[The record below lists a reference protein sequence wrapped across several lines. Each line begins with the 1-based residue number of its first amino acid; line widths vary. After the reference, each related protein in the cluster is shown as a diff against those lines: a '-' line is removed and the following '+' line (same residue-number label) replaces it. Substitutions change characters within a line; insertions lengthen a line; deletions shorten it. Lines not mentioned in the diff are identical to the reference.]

1 MKLFSI
7 GLKGE
12 QEWNKFIDWV
22 REHVTA
28 AKQELWF
35 TDFRQDQI

>member
-7 GLKGE
+7 GLKEE
-12 QEWNKFIDWV
+12 QESSSFVDSV
-22 REHVTA
+22 RECLAA

-35 TDFRQDQI
+35 TDFHHDQI

>member
-12 QEWNKFIDWV
+12 QEWNKFFDWV
-22 REHVTA
+22 KEHVTA
-28 AKQELWF
+28 AKQEFWL
-35 TDFRQDQI
+35 TDFCHNQI